1 MAARESLSFTGWPV
15 NPAESIVQNDVGQ
28 TVAAGVAVGASVVVV
43 YEVVKWGVAIAAAP
57 ISGGASLVGATL
69 VP

>member
-1 MAARESLSFTGWPV
+1 M
-15 NPAESIVQNDVGQ
+15 
-28 TVAAGVAVGASVVVV
+28 GVIYLLYHKDFVVV